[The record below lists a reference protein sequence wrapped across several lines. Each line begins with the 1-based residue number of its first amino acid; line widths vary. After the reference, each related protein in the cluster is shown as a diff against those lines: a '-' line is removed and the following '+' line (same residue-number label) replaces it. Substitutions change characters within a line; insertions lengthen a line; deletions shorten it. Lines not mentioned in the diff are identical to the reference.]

1 MKKVSLLIIIGL
13 LFSFSCKKESVD
25 SNNLLTGEWRWVS
38 STGGIA
44 GVTITPASAGYERIL
59 LLTSD
64 SKYSRYKNNVLEKTG
79 TFEII
84 KAKSIYKIELV
95 DFIKYDD
102 GTRSVIN
109 VTGSELSLA
118 DNNYDGFGETFKR
131 YIK

>member
-1 MKKVSLLIIIGL
+1 MKKVSFLIIIGL
-13 LFSFSCKKESVD
+13 LFNFSCKKESVD
-25 SNNLLTGEWRWVS
+25 ANNLLTGEWRWVS

-64 SKYSRYKNNVLEKTG
+64 SKYSRYNNNVLEKTG

-102 GTRSVIN
+102 GIRSVIN
-109 VTGSELSLA
+109 VTGNELSLA

>member
-1 MKKVSLLIIIGL
+1 MKKVSFLIIIGL
-13 LFSFSCKKESVD
+13 LFNFSCKKESVD
-25 SNNLLTGEWRWVS
+25 VNNLLTGEWRWVS

-44 GVTITPASAGYERIL
+44 GITITPASAGYERTL
-59 LLTSD
+59 VLTSD
-64 SKYSRYKNNVLEKTG
+64 SKYSRYKNNILEKTG

-102 GTRSVIN
+102 STMSVIN
-109 VTGSELSLA
+109 VTGSKLSLA